1 MNELAGICKARTYSQ
16 DLIEKIRLRLRSEM
30 DLSSLCIITVGSFA
44 RREASEQSD
53 IDFFIITDGSV
64 DGKKELEQFRKM
76 IQEYGIRMP
85 ATSGAFNEIASLKDM
100 ICNIGGPN
108 DDNDSLTRRLLIL
121 LEGEWL
127 YNEKL
132 FNTLFDD
139 LLLAYVK
146 DTITQHQLCRFLLND
161 LIRYYRTIGVD
172 FENKTTEGG
181 KPWGD
186 RNIKLMYSRKLLY
199 FSGILVVA
207 ETVQHTA
214 LEKREILKKYLRKT
228 PLDRVLYICGHR
240 AEKALAM
247 YDEFTYEMALPK
259 TRDMLKVTTS
269 DRQLHTNEFRNLKN
283 KGHHFSL
290 ELSRLLSETFD
301 SSHPIHM
308 AIKF

>member
-1 MNELAGICKARTYSQ
+1 MNELTGISKAKSYSQ
-16 DLIEKIRLRLRSEM
+16 KLIEDIRIRLRSEM
-30 DLSSLCIITVGSFA
+30 NLSSLCIVTVGSFA

-53 IDFFIITDGSV
+53 LDFFIITDGSV
-64 DGKKELEQFRKM
+64 DGQNELKQFREM
-76 IQEYGIRMP
+76 IPEFGIRMP
-85 ATSGAFNEIASLKDM
+85 ATSGAFNETVSLQDM
-100 ICNIGGPN
+100 ICNIGGPK
-108 DDNDSLTRRLLIL
+108 DDTESLTRRLLIL

-132 FNTLFDD
+132 FNTLFDE
-139 LLLAYVK
+139 LLLTYVK

-199 FSGILVVA
+199 FSGILAVA
-207 ETVQHTA
+207 ETIEHTG

-228 PLDRVLYICGHR
+228 PLDRVLDICGHR

-247 YDEFTYEMALPK
+247 YDEFTYQMACQ
-259 TRDMLKVTTS
+259 R
-269 DRQLHTNEFRNLKN
+269 
-283 KGHHFSL
+283 
-290 ELSRLLSETFD
+290 
-301 SSHPIHM
+301 
-308 AIKF
+308 

>member
-1 MNELAGICKARTYSQ
+1 MNELTGISKAKTYSQ
-16 DLIEKIRLRLRSEM
+16 DLIEKIRLRLSCEM
-30 DLSSLCIITVGSFA
+30 NTSSLCIITVGSFA

-76 IQEYGIRMP
+76 IPEFGIRMP
-85 ATSGAFNEIASLKDM
+85 ATSGAFNGISSLKDM
-100 ICNIGGPN
+100 VCNIGGPN
-108 DDNDSLTRRLLIL
+108 DDTESLTRRLLIL

-132 FNTLFDD
+132 FNRLFDE

-146 DTITQHQLCRFLLND
+146 DTITQHQICRFLLND

-207 ETVQHTA
+207 ETVEHTA
-214 LEKREILKKYLRKT
+214 QEKREILKKYLRKT
-228 PLDRVLYICGHR
+228 PLDRVIDICGRR

-247 YDEFTYEMALPK
+247 YDEFTCQMALPK
-259 TRDMLKVTTS
+259 TRDMLKATTS
-269 DRQLHTNEFRNLKN
+269 DRKLHTDEFRNLKN

-290 ELSRLLSETFD
+290 ELSRLLSETFE
-301 SSHPIHM
+301 SSHPIYM